1 MTAKEII
8 VSSIEER
15 REKLCKISDRIWEY
29 AETRYEEYKSFA
41 LLREALAEEGFSVEQ
56 GAAEMETAFVA
67 TYGSGR
73 PVIAFLGEYDALYGL
88 SQEAGIAEK
97 RPLTEGGNGHGC
109 GHHALGTG
117 ALAAALALKSYMEEK
132 DLPGTVKYFGCPAEE
147 GGCGKVYLARSS
159 YFNHVDAA
167 ITWHPFT
174 SSNIMTFNTLATA
187 SAYFK
192 FHGISSHA
200 AGSPHLGRSALD
212 GVELMNV
219 GVNFLREHVE
229 SDVRLHYAI
238 VDTGGMSPN
247 VVQAHAAVLHQIRAS
262 KPAQVREVYERV
274 VDIAKGAALM
284 SGTKMEVVFD
294 KASSNMLYNDVLGR
308 LLYEKLME
316 LGQVPVDDADIA
328 YAKKIRESLNQQE
341 KHLDEG
347 FAFSLFGKDVGQ
359 QVAGQIAGRDIID
372 IIYPYQPMDIVAMGS
387 SDLGDVS
394 WNVPT
399 VSMQVVTYAKDTSP
413 HSWQQVAQGT
423 APLCHKGMLHAGK
436 AMALAGAELL
446 ENPGLLAEAREEFE
460 RRRGGESYSCPI
472 PPEVKPAPLR

>member
-1 MTAKEII
+1 MTATENI
-8 VSSIEER
+8 VSLIEQR
-15 REKLCKISDRIWEY
+15 RDKLCKISDQIWGY
-29 AETRYEEYKSFA
+29 AETRYEEYKSSA
-41 LLREALAEEGFSVEQ
+41 LLCETLAEEGFAVEQ
-56 GAAEMETAFVA
+56 GAAGMETAFVA
-67 TYGSGR
+67 TYGDGK

-97 RPLTEGGNGHGC
+97 RSLVEGGNGHGC

-117 ALAAALALKSYMEEK
+117 ALAAALALKNYMTEN
-132 DLPGTVKYFGCPAEE
+132 DIPGTVKYYGCPAEE
-147 GGCGKVYLARSS
+147 GGCGKVYLARSGC
-159 YFNHVDAA
+159 FNDVDAA

-192 FHGISSHA
+192 FQGVSSHA

-212 GVELMNV
+212 AVEMMNV

-238 VDTGGMSPN
+238 VDAGGMSPN
-247 VVQAHAAVLHQIRAS
+247 VVQANASVLHQIRAP
-262 KPAQVREVYERV
+262 KPAQVCEVYERV

-284 SGTKMEVVFD
+284 SGTKLEVVFD
-294 KASSNMLYNDVLGR
+294 KASSNMLFNDALGQ
-308 LLYEKLME
+308 LMNEKLTE
-316 LGQVPVDDADIA
+316 LGQVPVDEADIA
-328 YAKKIRESLNQQE
+328 YAKKIRESLNEKE

-347 FAFSLFGKDVGQ
+347 FAFSLFGKEIGQ
-359 QVAGQIAGRDIID
+359 QVTRQIVGMDIID
-372 IIYPYQPMDIVAMGS
+372 IIYPYKFMDIVAMGS

-423 APLCHKGMLHAGK
+423 SGLCHKGMLHAGK
-436 AMALAGAELL
+436 VMAMVGAELL
-446 ENPGLLAEAREEFE
+446 ENPALLKKVREEFDQ
-460 RRRGGESYSCPI
+460 RRGGESYCCPI
-472 PPEVKPAPLR
+472 PPDVKPAPLR

>member
-1 MTAKEII
+1 
-8 VSSIEER
+8 
-15 REKLCKISDRIWEY
+15 
-29 AETRYEEYKSFA
+29 
-41 LLREALAEEGFSVEQ
+41 
-56 GAAEMETAFVA
+56 
-67 TYGSGR
+67 
-73 PVIAFLGEYDALYGL
+73 
-88 SQEAGIAEK
+88 
-97 RPLTEGGNGHGC
+97 
-109 GHHALGTG
+109 
-117 ALAAALALKSYMEEK
+117 
-132 DLPGTVKYFGCPAEE
+132 
-147 GGCGKVYLARSS
+147 
-159 YFNHVDAA
+159 
-167 ITWHPFT
+167 
-174 SSNIMTFNTLATA
+174 MTFNTLATA

-192 FHGISSHA
+192 FHGVSSHA

-238 VDTGGMSPN
+238 VDAGGMSPN
-247 VVQAHAAVLHQIRAS
+247 VVQAFSSVLHQIRAP

-284 SGTKMEVVFD
+284 SGTKLEVVFD

-308 LLYEKLME
+308 LMYEKLIE
-316 LGQVPVDDADIA
+316 LGKVPVDDADIA
-328 YAKKIRESLNQQE
+328 YAKKIRESLSEKE

-359 QVAGQIAGRDIID
+359 QVAGQIVGMDIID
-372 IIYPYQPMDIVAMGS
+372 IVYPYQFMDIVAMGS

-423 APLCHKGMLHAGK
+423 AALCHKGMLHAGK
-436 AMALAGAELL
+436 AMAMVGAELL
-446 ENPGLLAEAREEFE
+446 ENPELLKQAREEFDQ
-460 RRRGGESYSCPI
+460 RRRGESYCCPI
-472 PPEVKPAPLR
+472 PPDVKPAPLR